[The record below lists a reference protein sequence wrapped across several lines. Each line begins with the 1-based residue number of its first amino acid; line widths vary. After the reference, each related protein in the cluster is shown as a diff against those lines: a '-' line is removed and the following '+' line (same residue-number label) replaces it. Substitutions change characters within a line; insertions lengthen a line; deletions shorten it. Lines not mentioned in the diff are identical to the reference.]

1 MRRSKLARAFVVGDL
16 RRSSA
21 RPVVAALISFGLAAL
36 TVSSDDMFVRR
47 SSNDLHVLAPR
58 LHFLTPKT
66 LQRLRDGAIAPFDF
80 QLTISAGSKNNV
92 IARAVERFV
101 VSYDLWQEKFSV
113 VRMRDYRKWGM
124 NASASAAEAWCV
136 DNMVIEVSQLA
147 SQVSA
152 GQQLWARL
160 EIRSVDQKNQPPPV
174 SDSGISIISLV
185 ELFSRPPHPQQDH
198 WMLETAAFHL
208 DDLKP

>member
-1 MRRSKLARAFVVGDL
+1 M
-16 RRSSA
+16 
-21 RPVVAALISFGLAAL
+21 ISFALAAM
-36 TVSSDDMFVRR
+36 TVSSDDLFVRR
-47 SSNDLHVLAPR
+47 SLNDLHVVAPR

-66 LQRLRDGAIAPFDF
+66 LQHLHDGAIAPFDF

-124 NASASAAEAWCV
+124 NASSSAAEAWCV
-136 DNMVIEVSQLA
+136 DNVVIQMSQLA
-147 SQVSA
+147 SQLA

-160 EIRSVDQKNQPPPV
+160 EIRSVDQKNQPAPV

-185 ELFSRPPHPQQDH
+185 ELFSRPPRPQQDR
-198 WMLETAAFHL
+198 WTLETTAFHL